1 MTLGF
6 ILPCLSGADFSFSLP
21 PFRSYSVFVSYRI
34 VYFSS
39 HASIKLFL
47 LHGLFEVLLKID
59 MRSESRGCQSYS
71 VNDRNCLHLY
81 FIGGFF
87 SFSLSPKSTAYLS
100 LRRGIKDSV
109 HRPPLAVSVPTG
121 SAII

>member
-1 MTLGF
+1 MSGFTL
-6 ILPCLSGADFSFSLP
+6 LCLSGADFSFSLP
-21 PFRSYSVFVSYRI
+21 PSRSYSVFVLYRT

-39 HASIKLFL
+39 HASIKLLL

-59 MRSESRGCQSYS
+59 IRSESRGCQS
-71 VNDRNCLHLY
+71 VNDQNCLHLY

-100 LRRGIKDSV
+100 LRRRIKDSV